1 MSLLVH
7 VVEAINKSIASRPL
21 SLFRGHLN
29 LPRRLGHQGTR
40 KFLVTLI
47 PFSTKELL
55 HEGWGL
61 HVPCTK
67 LSTPLHTK
75 PEDRRHADEPSKLQG
90 AGAPRYKL
98 E

>member
-7 VVEAINKSIASRPL
+7 VVEAINKSIASWPL

-55 HEGWGL
+55 HEGWGS
-61 HVPCTK
+61 PC
-67 LSTPLHTK
+67 PLHK
-75 PEDRRHADEPSKLQG
+75 AVNAAPYQ
-90 AGAPRYKL
+90 AGGSTTC
-98 E
+98 